1 MPTAVVITTIQP
13 PTSGV
18 RAIARQSQAADSKL
32 FVVGDRKSPAPW
44 QCNGADYLSFDA
56 QRDLPFAS
64 ASVTPAD
71 SYTRK
76 NLGYLLAAIAGV
88 DFIRETD
95 DDNSPHPSFFQ
106 PVPKS
111 TSAREALP
119 LNGWVNPYAYFTDRH
134 VWPRGFPLGR
144 VASASSFGPQVS
156 TVRPVADL
164 CILQAV
170 ADGDPDVDAV
180 YRLTAQDSSD
190 IAFERACPLVI
201 PHGAWTPF
209 NSQATTWPRRLLPLM
224 YLPSTCSFRMTDI
237 WRSFVAQRLLPGLGA
252 ELVFTSSTVFQE
264 RNAHDLMRDFQDE
277 VEGYLGYERFVE
289 ILRSTRIVGKPSA
302 LLDDLKT
309 IYAALVSEGFLTEME
324 FPILEAWI
332 SDMQALGH

>member
-1 MPTAVVITTIQP
+1 
-13 PTSGV
+13 
-18 RAIARQSQAADSKL
+18 
-32 FVVGDRKSPAPW
+32 
-44 QCNGADYLSFDA
+44 
-56 QRDLPFAS
+56 
-64 ASVTPAD
+64 
-71 SYTRK
+71 
-76 NLGYLLAAIAGV
+76 
-88 DFIRETD
+88 
-95 DDNSPHPSFFQ
+95 
-106 PVPKS
+106 
-111 TSAREALP
+111 
-119 LNGWVNPYAYFTDRH
+119 
-134 VWPRGFPLGR
+134 
-144 VASASSFGPQVS
+144 
-156 TVRPVADL
+156 
-164 CILQAV
+164 
-170 ADGDPDVDAV
+170 
-180 YRLTAQDSSD
+180 
-190 IAFERACPLVI
+190 
-201 PHGAWTPF
+201 
-209 NSQATTWPRRLLPLM
+209 M